1 MWRGL
6 LETQT
11 NTCTLQD
18 IFVAGFGNYAAGRVV
33 HPREL
38 NAARCISQCYTP
50 ALGLHLQ
57 FCGNG
62 DYEQIHYHACRHR
75 SCPKCGACSRQAWV
89 DAQFKRLLPCPHFHV
104 IFTLPHSLLVL
115 WENNR
120 RWFISTLFD
129 CARRSLLELLADPRH
144 LGATPGLM
152 MSLHTWGRDLSRHPH
167 LHCLVT
173 AGGVDADGQWKST
186 KPNQLVPFEALH
198 KLYRG
203 KVLAALRDALKSGQ
217 LQLPKCIDKDSFT
230 KQLGPLYAKHWNVRI
245 EPQYQ
250 HGEGLTV
257 YLARYAKG
265 GPLPQEREL
274 RMQDGQVQFEYT
286 SHRDQRLRTL
296 RLGVPQFIERMLW
309 HAPPRAVHT
318 TRHSGLYSTPY
329 RKQHALARTSLST
342 APKPAPWPRPRP
354 EQTAEPKPAQPGCP
368 KCGATLHRLLLQR
381 PALRR
386 SFGSAQRPAISKATQ
401 QNAPAATGPPA

>member
-1 MWRGL
+1 
-6 LETQT
+6 
-11 NTCTLQD
+11 
-18 IFVAGFGNYAAGRVV
+18 
-33 HPREL
+33 
-38 NAARCISQCYTP
+38 
-50 ALGLHLQ
+50 
-57 FCGNG
+57 
-62 DYEQIHYHACRHR
+62 
-75 SCPKCGACSRQAWV
+75 
-89 DAQFKRLLPCPHFHV
+89 
-104 IFTLPHSLLVL
+104 
-115 WENNR
+115 
-120 RWFISTLFD
+120 
-129 CARRSLLELLADPRH
+129 
-144 LGATPGLM
+144 M

-342 APKPAPWPRPRP
+342 APKPAPWPRPDP
-354 EQTAEPKPAQPGCP
+354 SKPQSQSRRNPDVPNAG
-368 KCGATLHRLLLQR
+368 QR
-381 PALRR
+381 CT
-386 SFGSAQRPAISKATQ
+386 GYCCSAQRSGAASAARKDQ
-401 QNAPAATGPPA
+401 QFPKQRSRTRQPRPVHQPESMQACAVHHGDVQPVVQADT